1 MGENILKDVLANRY
15 ASKSMRD
22 IWAPESKIIMERKL
36 WLAVLRA
43 QIASGLES
51 LSADVDKYEKV
62 LEKVDL
68 QSIERRERESRHD
81 VKARI
86 EEFNA
91 LAGAQSIHLGM
102 TSRDLTESVEAVQIR
117 DSLRL
122 THRNTLSLLQ
132 LLTLRANEFKDLVIV
147 GRSHNV
153 PAQLTTLGKRFA
165 TIIEEMLFA
174 AARVEELI
182 ARLPLRGL
190 RGPVGTA
197 QDMTDLIG
205 VESRERVEKALA
217 QELGFEKVLDS
228 TGQIYPRSFDFDVIS
243 SLVQL
248 GAGPSNLATTLRLMA
263 GAGLVTEGFKEGQIG
278 SSAMPHKVNARSSER
293 VNGLMVVLRG
303 HLSMIGEISGDQW
316 NEGDVSCSVVRRVAI
331 PGAFFALDG
340 IFQTSAT
347 ILNEM
352 RVFSGRIDR
361 EVHENLPF
369 LATTRL
375 LTEAV
380 KKGMG
385 REDAHKLIR
394 KYSLE
399 AMDRLN
405 QGQESNFVASLGQD
419 SNFPLSADEIASLV
433 ANPSTFTGD
442 ASRQVD
448 RVVSRVRELTARHGY
463 SGQRDFEEII

>member
-1 MGENILKDVLANRY
+1 
-15 ASKSMRD
+15 
-22 IWAPESKIIMERKL
+22 
-36 WLAVLRA
+36 
-43 QIASGLES
+43 
-51 LSADVDKYEKV
+51 
-62 LEKVDL
+62 
-68 QSIERRERESRHD
+68 
-81 VKARI
+81 
-86 EEFNA
+86 
-91 LAGAQSIHLGM
+91 
-102 TSRDLTESVEAVQIR
+102 
-117 DSLRL
+117 
-122 THRNTLSLLQ
+122 
-132 LLTLRANEFKDLVIV
+132 
-147 GRSHNV
+147 
-153 PAQLTTLGKRFA
+153 
-165 TIIEEMLFA
+165 
-174 AARVEELI
+174 
-182 ARLPLRGL
+182 
-190 RGPVGTA
+190 
-197 QDMTDLIG
+197 
-205 VESRERVEKALA
+205 
-217 QELGFEKVLDS
+217 
-228 TGQIYPRSFDFDVIS
+228 
-243 SLVQL
+243 
-248 GAGPSNLATTLRLMA
+248 MA
-263 GAGLVTEGFKEGQIG
+263 GAGLVSEGFKEGQIG

-369 LATTRL
+369 LASTRL

-442 ASRQVD
+442 ASMQVD
-448 RVVSRVRELTARHGY
+448 RVVSRVRELTARHPY